1 MRFFNIYIASLFIS
15 ISLLFLILYANL
27 FSLGYSFLDYVH
39 FISRKL
45 EVQLIW
51 IGFFL
56 LFKSLKKK
64 GNNNEIFKRRIAKFR

>member
-15 ISLLFLILYANL
+15 ISLVFLILYL